1 MLRKQELLKA
11 HLQTWVI
18 RSLTS
23 EGLGE
28 QQGLGEALTGNSCL
42 ISMLFHVYS
51 SSEVCMSWAL

>member
-28 QQGLGEALTGNSCL
+28 QQWGAHRKLLFDFHAIPCL
-42 ISMLFHVYS
+42 
-51 SSEVCMSWAL
+51 